1 MQLIY
6 LLSFLFLSIL
16 PAGDRAEEHA
26 VYVSVVEISYGSGK
40 VGKMQAKL
48 FTDDLEDAIFN
59 QTRTRVKLSGNCT
72 RHLELMEAYL
82 KQHLVITIN
91 QQAIDYKISGC
102 EKVDISTWLEF
113 SFSCNDD
120 WSAVR
125 IQGDQLMELFPTQS
139 NVFTVKYKDNKRMF
153 RLTTSKRTTEVI
165 FD

>member
-16 PAGDRAEEHA
+16 PADDLAEEHA
-26 VYVSVVEISYGSGK
+26 IYVSVVEISYGSDRN
-40 VGKMQAKL
+40 GKMQVKL
-48 FTDDLEDAIFN
+48 FTDDLEDAILN
-59 QTRTRVKLSGNCT
+59 HTGTRVKLNGNCA

-82 KQHLVITIN
+82 KEHLAITIDR
-91 QQAIDYKISGC
+91 QAIDYNISGC

-139 NVFTVKYKDNKRMF
+139 NVFSVKYRDQKRMF